1 MQQDSSRRFMA
12 KLFTHL
18 TWIIIL
24 GLFFLL
30 FQDQLLQKNDPNH
43 DLAITRN
50 SEPVVLQRNHQGHYL
65 APGSINGKPVRFLL
79 DTGATDI
86 SIPGGIA
93 GKLNLVPGQVSYANT
108 ANGTIKV
115 YDTQLYSVAL
125 GGLSLSNIA
134 AHINPHMQGETILLG
149 MSFLKHLEIIQRGDT
164 LTLKNE

>member
-1 MQQDSSRRFMA
+1 MKQDSSRRFMA

-43 DLAITRN
+43 NLSITEN
-50 SEPVVLQRNHQGHYL
+50 NEPVVLQRNRQGHYL

-86 SIPGGIA
+86 SIPGKVA
-93 GKLNLVPGQVSYANT
+93 DRLNLSSGQASYANT
-108 ANGTIKV
+108 ANGTITV
-115 YDTQLYSVAL
+115 YDTQLESVAL
-125 GGLSLSNIA
+125 GGLALPNVA

-149 MSFLKHLEIIQRGDT
+149 MSFLKHLELIQRGET
-164 LTLKNE
+164 LTLKY